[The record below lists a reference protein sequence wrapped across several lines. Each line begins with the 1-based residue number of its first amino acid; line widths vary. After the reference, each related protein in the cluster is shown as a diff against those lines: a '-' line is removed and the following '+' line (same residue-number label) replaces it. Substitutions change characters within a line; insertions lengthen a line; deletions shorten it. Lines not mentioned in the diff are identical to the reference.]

1 MSLEG
6 IAKKIFNLKY
16 SAKKDETWEEAC
28 LRVSRHVASAEKLF
42 GKSDE
47 ETAKV
52 MGRFYQLLN
61 DRAFLPGGRI
71 LANSGRHIKN
81 LMNCFSYPIE
91 DSRDSIYGALR
102 DASEIF
108 NAGGGVGFN
117 FSKIREEGA
126 PISSSM
132 GKAAGPLAFMS
143 LFDQTGEVIQQASR
157 RGAQIGIMNV
167 DHPDIEKFIDF
178 KSVPNSRNE
187 RLLDEYHKNLATVNG
202 TLKNTKYYDV
212 LRRTLLEDQLTHFN
226 ISVLLS
232 DEFMEAVEKNKD
244 WKLVSRA
251 DNSTVRKVKANELF
265 RRISQQAWV
274 SGDPGILF
282 YDAIN
287 KDNMVHYLGA
297 IDTTNPCSEVT
308 LLGGESCCLGSI
320 NLLAMIKDGQ
330 IDWEFFEYVIRNAVR
345 FLDDVQEVSE
355 VRIEK
360 ITKITRGLRRLG
372 IGVMG
377 FSDLLAQLNVAYDSQ
392 TGRELGNYISWF
404 ISFFAWLESMELA
417 KERGVFPLYEAE
429 KADLHVVEKI
439 LNSKYN
445 PEKFDME
452 RIRHDGFRNVS
463 VTAIAPTGS
472 IAMLCG
478 VHSAIEPFFALA
490 YKRNITEGVGN
501 QAKDYVIE
509 INPILFN
516 KLIEAGISANHIEA
530 IKEKVMRSG
539 SLQKCDVSQ
548 DLKDIFKTA
557 NEISWDKHIEMQ
569 ASWQEYVTN
578 SISKTI
584 NCPEDTTEEDM
595 EKMLMLMWKAGLKGG
610 TIYRNNSRNFQILN
624 AGTK

>member
-6 IAKKIFNLKY
+6 IARKIFKMKY
-16 SAKKDETWEEAC
+16 AVNKEETWEDAC
-28 LRVSRHVASAEKLF
+28 IRVSKHVASAEKSF

-47 ETAKV
+47 DVAKI
-52 MGRFYQLLN
+52 MGQYYQLLSEKS
-61 DRAFLPGGRI
+61 FLPGGRI

-81 LMNCFSYPIE
+81 LMNCFSYPID
-91 DSRDSIYGALR
+91 DSRESIYGALK

-108 NAGGGVGFN
+108 NSGGGVGFN
-117 FSKIREEGA
+117 FSNIREEGA

-132 GKAAGPLAFMS
+132 GTAAGPLAFMS

-178 KSVPNSRNE
+178 KSVPNHRNE
-187 RLLDEYHKNLATVNG
+187 RLLDEYHKNLASVNG

-212 LRRTLLEDQLTHFN
+212 LRKTLLEDQLTHFN

-232 DEFMEAVEKNKD
+232 DDFMDSVEKEKN
-244 WKLVSRA
+244 WNLISRA
-251 DNSTVRKVKANELF
+251 DGSTVRKVKAHELF
-265 RRISQQAWV
+265 KRIAEQAWV

-287 KDNMVHYLGA
+287 RDNMVPYVGA

-320 NLLAMIKDGQ
+320 NLMAMIKDGE
-330 IDWEFFEYVIRNAVR
+330 INWEFFEYVVRNAVR
-345 FLDDVQEVSE
+345 FLDDVQEISD
-355 VRIEK
+355 VRVEK

-377 FSDLLAQLNVAYDSQ
+377 FSDLLAQLGIAYDSE
-392 TGRELGNYISWF
+392 TGRNLGNYISWF
-404 ISFFAWLESMELA
+404 ISFFAWLESIELA
-417 KERGVFPLYEAE
+417 KERGTFPLYDAE
-429 KADLHVVEKI
+429 KVDLHVVEKV

-445 PEKFDME
+445 PEKFNME
-452 RIRHDGFRNVS
+452 EIRQHGFRNVS

-501 QAKDYVIE
+501 QAKDSVIE
-509 INPILFN
+509 INPILFK
-516 KLIEAGISANHIEA
+516 KLTDSGISANHIEA
-530 IKEKVMRSG
+530 IKEKVMKTG
-539 SLQKCDVSQ
+539 SLQKCDVEDSV
-548 DLKDIFKTA
+548 KDIFKTA
-557 NEISWDKHIEMQ
+557 NEISWEDHIKMQ
-569 ASWQEYVTN
+569 ASWQEFVTN

-584 NCPEDTTEEDM
+584 NCPETTTEEDM
-595 EKMLMLMWKAGLKGG
+595 EKMLQLMWKSGLKGG
-610 TIYRNNSRNFQILN
+610 TIYRNNSRSFQILN

>member
-6 IAKKIFNLKY
+6 IARKIFKLKY
-16 SAKKDETWEEAC
+16 AVNKEETWEDAC
-28 LRVSRHVASAEKLF
+28 IRVSRHVASAERLF
-42 GKSDE
+42 GKTDE
-47 ETAKV
+47 EVAKT
-52 MGRFYQLLN
+52 MGEYYQLLSEKS
-61 DRAFLPGGRI
+61 FLPGGRI

-91 DSRDSIYGALR
+91 DSRESIYGALK

-108 NAGGGVGFN
+108 NSGGGVGFN
-117 FSKIREEGA
+117 FSNIREEGA

-132 GKAAGPLAFMS
+132 GRAAGPLSFMS

-178 KSVPNSRNE
+178 KSVPNHRNE
-187 RLLDEYHKNLATVNG
+187 RLLDEYHKNLASVNG

-212 LRRTLLEDQLTHFN
+212 LRKTLLEDQLTHFN

-232 DEFMEAVEKNKD
+232 DDFMEAVEKDKN
-244 WKLVSRA
+244 WNLISRA
-251 DNSTVRKVKANELF
+251 DGSVVRKVKASELF
-265 RRISQQAWV
+265 KRIAKQAWV

-282 YDAIN
+282 YDTIN
-287 KDNMVHYLGA
+287 EDNMVPYVGA

-320 NLLAMIKDGQ
+320 NLVAMLRGGS
-330 IDWEFFEYVIRNAVR
+330 IDWEFFEYVVRTSVR
-345 FLDDVQEVSE
+345 FLDDVQEISE
-355 VRIEK
+355 VRVEK
-360 ITKITRGLRRLG
+360 ITQITRGLRRLG

-377 FSDLLAQLNVAYDSQ
+377 FSDLLAQLGIAYDSD
-392 TGRELGNYISWF
+392 TGRSLGNYISWF
-404 ISFFAWLESMELA
+404 ISFFAWQESIQLA
-417 KERGVFPLYEAE
+417 EERGAFPLYDPE
-429 KADLHVVEKI
+429 KVNLHVVEKI
-439 LNSKYN
+439 LNSRYS

-452 RIRHDGFRNVS
+452 RIRKQGLRNVS

-501 QAKDYVIE
+501 QAKDSVIE
-509 INPILFN
+509 INPILFT
-516 KLIEAGISANHIEA
+516 KLTESGISDNNLEA
-530 IKEKVMRSG
+530 IKEKVLKTG
-539 SLQKCDVSQ
+539 SLKKCDVDDSI
-548 DLKDIFKTA
+548 KEVFKTA
-557 NEISWDKHIEMQ
+557 NEISWEDHIKMQ
-569 ASWQEYVTN
+569 ASWQEFVTN

-595 EKMLMLMWKAGLKGG
+595 EMMLQLMWKSRLKGG
-610 TIYRNNSRNFQILN
+610 TIYRNNSRSFQILN